1 MSIIIE
7 QDAKEFRA
15 ASEFSIHA
23 ELDRV
28 TLIHAAV
35 EKASNIGSLSR
46 PFELSFDYEPGAAAV
61 KSGCAN
67 LQVRFHFRAADPA
80 HNDAVTVKCTL
91 EASYS
96 LAKNYSPETDVVHA
110 FHSANAVF
118 NSWPFFREYVQSTV
132 LRMNMPAPPVPLLRL
147 VARPKDESA
156 TLAPA
161 EKEVRSSSPRRKRQ
175 AKSTRG

>member
-7 QDAKEFRA
+7 QDENEFRA
-15 ASEFSIHA
+15 ASEFSNHA

-28 TLIHAAV
+28 TLVHALV
-35 EKASNIGSLSR
+35 DKASNIGELPR
-46 PFELSFDYEPGAAAV
+46 PLELSFDYEPGVAAV

-67 LQVRFHFRAADPA
+67 LQVRFHFRAADAA

-96 LAKNYSPETDVVHA
+96 LAEDYSPESNVVHA

-118 NSWPFFREYVQSTV
+118 NSWPFFREFVQSTV
-132 LRMNMPAPPVPLLRL
+132 LRMNMPAPPVPLLRI
-147 VARPKDESA
+147 VARPKDKSP

-161 EKEVRSSSPRRKRQ
+161 GKEPRRPSPGRKRQ
-175 AKSTRG
+175 ARLTRG

>member
-7 QDAKEFRA
+7 QAEKEFRA
-15 ASEFSIHA
+15 ASEFSTHA

-28 TLIHAAV
+28 TLVDAAV

-46 PFELSFDYEPGAAAV
+46 PLELSFDYEPGVAAV

-67 LQVRFHFRAADPA
+67 LQVRFNFRAADAA
-80 HNDAVTVKCTL
+80 HNDVVTVKCTL

-96 LAKNYSPETDVVHA
+96 LAKDYSPETDVVHA

-156 TLAPA
+156 LAPA

>member
-7 QDAKEFRA
+7 QDENEFRA

-28 TLIHAAV
+28 TLVNAAV

-46 PFELSFDYEPGAAAV
+46 PFELSFDYEPGVAAV

-67 LQVRFHFRAADPA
+67 LQVRFNFRAADAA

-96 LAKNYSPETDVVHA
+96 LMKEYSPERDVVHA

-132 LRMNMPAPPVPLLRL
+132 LRMNMPAPPVPLVRL
-147 VARPKDESA
+147 GARRKDESA

-161 EKEVRSSSPRRKRQ
+161 EKEARSLSPRRKRQ
-175 AKSTRG
+175 PKST

>member
-7 QDAKEFRA
+7 QDEKEFRA
-15 ASEFSIHA
+15 ASEFSTHA

-28 TLIHAAV
+28 TLVHAAV

-46 PFELSFDYEPGAAAV
+46 PFELSFDYEPGVAAV

-67 LQVRFHFRAADPA
+67 LQVRFDFRAADAA
-80 HNDAVTVKCTL
+80 HNEAVTVKCTL

-96 LAKNYSPETDVVHA
+96 LAENYSPETDVVHA

-147 VARPKDESA
+147 LARAKDESA
-156 TLAPA
+156 TLSPA
-161 EKEVRSSSPRRKRQ
+161 EKEVRPSSARRKRR
-175 AKSTRG
+175 AKSRRG

>member
-7 QDAKEFRA
+7 QDEKQFRA
-15 ASEFSIHA
+15 ASEFSTHA

-28 TLIHAAV
+28 TLVQAAV
-35 EKASNIGSLSR
+35 EKSTNIGSLSR
-46 PFELSFDYEPGAAAV
+46 PFEISFDYEPGVAAV
-61 KSGCAN
+61 KSGSAN
-67 LQVRFHFRAADPA
+67 LQVRFDFRAADAA

-96 LAKNYSPETDVVHA
+96 LAKDYSPGSDVVHA

-132 LRMNMPAPPVPLLRL
+132 LRMNMPAPPVPLMRL
-147 VARPKDESA
+147 VARPKDA
-156 TLAPA
+156 CAPLARA
-161 EKEVRSSSPRRKRQ
+161 AKEIRSL
-175 AKSTRG
+175 